1 MSAKKIAAP
10 KLHENNPAL
19 SGILDS
25 LKKVGLLSDI
35 KENELA
41 LTALTKLITETHFKP
56 GHNIIIEGAEGA
68 EMFILIEGTAAVI
81 KSTPGGEPYKVAIL
95 NSDYCPAFGEG
106 GLIGSEKRG
115 ATIRAEVA
123 CHCLQIARQ
132 DFENFATDYPAWAL
146 PIYRRIAQSVMLRLR
161 QTNEDMLLLYNA
173 LVAEIR
179 GS

>member
-1 MSAKKIAAP
+1 MSAKKIP
-10 KLHENNPAL
+10 SQKQPEVSSSQGGVLH
-19 SGILDS
+19 S
-25 LKKVGLLSDI
+25 LKKVGVFIDI
-35 KENELA
+35 KDNELA
-41 LTALTKLITETHFKP
+41 LAAFTKLIHEVHFEP
-56 GHNIIIEGAEGA
+56 NHNILVEGEEGA
-68 EMFILIEGTAAVI
+68 EMFVLVEGTASVF

-95 NSDYCPAFGEG
+95 KSENSPAFGEG

-115 ATIRAEVA
+115 ATIQADIA
-123 CHCLQIARQ
+123 CQCLKINRN
-132 DFENFATDYPAWAL
+132 DFEKFAGEFPAWAL